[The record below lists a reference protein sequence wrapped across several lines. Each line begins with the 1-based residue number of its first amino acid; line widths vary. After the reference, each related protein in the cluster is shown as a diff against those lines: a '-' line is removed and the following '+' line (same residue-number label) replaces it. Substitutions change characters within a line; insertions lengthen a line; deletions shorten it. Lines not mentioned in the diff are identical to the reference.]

1 MKPKALIAID
11 SGKYATKAIM
21 NYNGKEYYTYFRT
34 KMQEVTTSLDI
45 DVPVGSYVIKHNGK
59 TYIIGN
65 MVDESYSSYD
75 LSKEKD
81 IHKLCA
87 YVAIAELLK
96 QATINPSAGDLK
108 VAVNIP
114 ISTYKDATSKKR
126 YLEFIENFNN
136 PIMIEVNGVP
146 FMFELHNTIA
156 VFEGVGAVFHDV
168 KASKNVNTCV
178 IDIGGLNVS
187 ICQHNGLSPNF
198 DSMAVSNEGCNI
210 LKGKIGRMINER
222 FGIAVNSTDLE
233 NIIIDGYLMH
243 AGEILSDSH
252 HLIEQIK
259 DAHFQEIISFAKSRG
274 YTFNNTNI
282 TFCGGGALLLHNCI
296 KEHFPH
302 AHIVVNPQ
310 FCNVKSFLS
319 ILKIKNNI

>member
-1 MKPKALIAID
+1 MKPKALIAVD
-11 SGKYATKAIM
+11 SGKYGTKAILYH
-21 NYNGKEYYTYFRT
+21 NNKEHYVYFRT

-45 DVPVGSYVIKHNGK
+45 DVTAGSYVIKHNGK

-75 LSKEKD
+75 LSKEKE
-81 IHKLCA
+81 IHKLCI

-96 QATINPSAGDLK
+96 QANINPSTVDLK

-126 YLEFIENFNN
+126 YLEFIENLNN
-136 PIMIEVNGVP
+136 PIVIEVNGVP
-146 FMFELHNTIA
+146 FMFELRNTIA

-168 KASKNVNTCV
+168 KSAKNINTTV
-178 IDIGGLNVS
+178 VDIGGLNVS
-187 ICQHNGLSPNF
+187 YCIFDTVTPNF
-198 DSMAVSNEGCNI
+198 SSMVVSNDGCNI

-222 FGIAVNSTDLE
+222 FGIAVAQNDLE
-233 NIIIDGYLMH
+233 RIIHDGYLMSEG
-243 AGEILSDSH
+243 AIVTDSY

-282 TFCGGGALLLHNCI
+282 SFCGGGALLLHNCI
-296 KEHFPH
+296 KKYFPH
-302 AHIVVNPQ
+302 AHTEVNPQ
-310 FCNVKSFLS
+310 FTNVKSFLQ
-319 ILKIKNNI
+319 ILKIKNNV

>member
-1 MKPKALIAID
+1 MKPKVLIAVD
-11 SGKYATKAIM
+11 SGKYGTKAILLH
-21 NYNGKEYYTYFRT
+21 NNKEHYVYFRT
-34 KMQEVTTSLDI
+34 KMQEVTTALDI
-45 DVPVGSYVIKHNGK
+45 DVPAGSYVVKYNGK

-65 MVDESYSSYD
+65 MVDESFSSYD

-81 IHKLCA
+81 IHKLCI

-96 QATINPSAGDLK
+96 QANINPSIVDLK

-114 ISTYKDATSKKR
+114 ISAYKDATTKKR

-146 FMFELHNTIA
+146 FIFELHNTIA
-156 VFEGVGAVFHDV
+156 VFEGVGAIFHDV
-168 KASKNVNTCV
+168 KASKNVNTTV
-178 IDIGGLNVS
+178 IDIGGLNATL
-187 ICQHNGLSPNF
+187 CQFDSLTPNF
-198 DSMAVSNEGCNI
+198 DSMVVSNNGCNI
-210 LKGKIGRMINER
+210 LKGKIGRMINEK
-222 FGIAVNSTDLE
+222 FNVAVASNDLE
-233 NIIIDGYLMH
+233 RIIHDGFLMSEG
-243 AGEILSDSH
+243 AIISDSH
-252 HLIEQIK
+252 HLIEQLK

-282 TFCGGGALLLHNCI
+282 CFCGGGALLLHNCI
-296 KEHFPH
+296 KEYFPH

-319 ILKIKNNI
+319 ILKIKNNL

>member
-1 MKPKALIAID
+1 MKPKALIAVD
-11 SGKYATKAIM
+11 SGKYGTKAILLH
-21 NYNGKEYYTYFRT
+21 NSKEHYVYFRT

-45 DVPVGSYVIKHNGK
+45 DVPTGSYVVKHNGK
-59 TYIIGN
+59 TYILGN

-75 LSKEKD
+75 LSKEKE
-81 IHKLCA
+81 IHKLCI

-96 QATINPSAGDLK
+96 QANIIPSTVDLK

-136 PIMIEVNGVP
+136 PIMIDVNGVS

-178 IDIGGLNVS
+178 IDVGGLNVS
-187 ICQHNGLSPNF
+187 YCVFDSLTPNF
-198 DSMAVSNEGCNI
+198 DSMVVSNDGCNI

-222 FGIAVNSTDLE
+222 FGIAVTPTDLE
-233 NIIIDGYLMH
+233 NIIKDGYLMH

-282 TFCGGGALLLHNCI
+282 HFCGGGALLLHDCI
-296 KEHFPH
+296 KKHFPH
-302 AHIVVNPQ
+302 AVITVNPQ
-310 FCNVKSFLS
+310 FSNVRSFLQ
-319 ILKIKNNI
+319 ILKVKFDQ

>member
-1 MKPKALIAID
+1 MKPKALIAVD
-11 SGKYATKAIM
+11 SGKYGTKAILLH
-21 NYNGKEYYTYFRT
+21 NNKEHYVYFRT

-45 DVPVGSYVIKHNGK
+45 DVPAGSYVVKHNGK

-81 IHKLCA
+81 IHKLCI
-87 YVAIAELLK
+87 YVAIAELLS
-96 QATINPSAGDLK
+96 QANIKPSNVVLK

-114 ISTYKDATSKKR
+114 ISAYKDATTKKR
-126 YLEFIENFNN
+126 YLEFIENSNN
-136 PIMIEVNGVP
+136 PIVIEVNGVP
-146 FMFELHNTIA
+146 FMFELRNAVA

-168 KASKNVNTCV
+168 KESKNVNTTV
-178 IDIGGLNVS
+178 LDLGGLNATL
-187 ICQHNGLSPNF
+187 CQYDSLTPNF
-198 DSMAVSNEGCNI
+198 NSMVVSNNGCNI

-222 FGIAVNSTDLE
+222 FGIAVAPNDLE
-233 NIIIDGYLMH
+233 RIIHDGYLMSEG
-243 AGEILSDSH
+243 AIVTDSY

-302 AHIVVNPQ
+302 AKIVVNPQ
-310 FCNVKSFLS
+310 FANVKSFLS
-319 ILKIKNNI
+319 ILKIKHNL

>member
-1 MKPKALIAID
+1 MKPKALIAVD
-11 SGKYATKAIM
+11 SGKYGTKAILSHS
-21 NYNGKEYYTYFRT
+21 KEHYVYFRT

-45 DVPVGSYVIKHNGK
+45 DVPAGSYVVKHNGK
-59 TYIIGN
+59 TYILGN

-75 LSKEKD
+75 LSKEKE
-81 IHKLCA
+81 IHRLSI
-87 YVAIAELLK
+87 YVAITELLK
-96 QATINPSAGDLK
+96 QANIHPSTVDLK

-114 ISTYKDATSKKR
+114 ISAYKDATSKKR

-168 KASKNVNTCV
+168 KQSKQVNTTV
-178 IDIGGLNVS
+178 LDLGGLNATL
-187 ICQHNGLSPNF
+187 CQHDGLTPNF
-198 DSMAVSNEGCNI
+198 NSMVVSNNGCNI
-210 LKGKIGRMINER
+210 LKGKIGRMINEQ
-222 FGIAVNSTDLE
+222 FGIAVAPNDLE
-233 NIIIDGYLMH
+233 RIIHDGYLMFEG
-243 AGEILSDSH
+243 AIVADSH

-274 YTFNNTNI
+274 YTFNNTTI

-296 KEHFPH
+296 KQYFPH
-302 AHIVVNPQ
+302 AKIVVNPQ
-310 FCNVKSFLS
+310 FANVKSFLS
-319 ILKIKNNI
+319 ILKIKNNV